1 MEKPASIKFVGQ
13 VGKLETQKVD
23 AVIDTRRQSAGG
35 ISTLERASVFIFWDL
50 PLIGSVGNLLHPEF
64 IDS

>member
-35 ISTLERASVFIFWDL
+35 ISTLERASVFIF
-50 PLIGSVGNLLHPEF
+50 
-64 IDS
+64 